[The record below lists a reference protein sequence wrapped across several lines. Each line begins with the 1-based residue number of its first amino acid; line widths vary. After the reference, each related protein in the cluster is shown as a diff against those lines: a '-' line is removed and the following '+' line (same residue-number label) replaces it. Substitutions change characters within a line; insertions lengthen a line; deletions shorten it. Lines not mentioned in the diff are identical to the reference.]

1 MLCLWPESGC
11 PSFINSPHLESSSSS
26 LGSSADRIYEDP
38 ISISQ
43 YYYQYY
49 PEESEETDGWM
60 AGCLAVVL
68 ESSAN
73 IDVHKAT
80 RARDRRMLQ
89 ERTRSRQQAGREST
103 SEWYSVNMHKYLLSI
118 RGMRVIG
125 RN

>member
-1 MLCLWPESGC
+1 
-11 PSFINSPHLESSSSS
+11 
-26 LGSSADRIYEDP
+26 
-38 ISISQ
+38 
-43 YYYQYY
+43 
-49 PEESEETDGWM
+49 M